1 MCPEDER
8 CQPGNG
14 CSGIGALFPELE
26 MKRARDLVTQP
37 HIG

>member
-1 MCPEDER
+1 MWPEHER
-8 CQPGNG
+8 RPLGNG